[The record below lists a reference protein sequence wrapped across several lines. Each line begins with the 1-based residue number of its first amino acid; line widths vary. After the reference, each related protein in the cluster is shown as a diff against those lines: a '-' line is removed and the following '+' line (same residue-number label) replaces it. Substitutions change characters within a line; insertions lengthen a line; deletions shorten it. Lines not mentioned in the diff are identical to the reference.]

1 MSQCHAIIDPV
12 RGYRCMTQIRNNHDL
27 LCDEH
32 QAVPFIQQAVDRYDH
47 LRPST
52 PEDTVEPVWTSV
64 DGDDPPHVQ
73 DHTEQSGDH
82 TNPWDNLTKIEN
94 LEFEQ
99 RLTYIECEVP
109 AGCVCDST
117 TAQCHVAIYG
127 RLCRFPAR
135 RDRPYCINHDPES
148 RDAQLAHARRASRK
162 AAQLRRRTPGV
173 QDIALF
179 LGSRSGVQAAIDF
192 LVRAEFLGQVSP
204 TRSRNILRLLHAAI
218 RNLGPDG
225 RFRDDAMADYL
236 NYREDIE
243 AFMPDVLALAR
254 ACDTPAPP
262 PARSP
267 ANRAP
272 APQPPSR
279 KTTLDGFLGAAWDPD
294 QFAETVPLHEEIQTP
309 EDAKR
314 LIARMRRR

>member
-12 RGYRCMTQIRNNHDL
+12 RGYRCATQVPNNHDL

-32 QAVPFIQQAVDRYDH
+32 QAVPFIQQAVGEYDH
-47 LRPST
+47 LMPST
-52 PEDTVEPVWTSV
+52 PEDSVEPVWSPV
-64 DGDDPPHVQ
+64 DDDQSPHDQ
-73 DHTEQSGDH
+73 HHTEPSGDH
-82 TNPWDNLTKIEN
+82 TNPWDNPTKIEN
-94 LEFEQ
+94 LDMEQ
-99 RLTYIECEVP
+99 RLAYVQCELP
-109 AGCVCDST
+109 GACVCDSSL
-117 TAQCHVAIYG
+117 AQCHVAIYG

-148 RDAQLAHARRASRK
+148 RDGQLAHARRASAK

-262 PARSP
+262 PARP
-267 ANRAP
+267 AANRAP
-272 APQPPSR
+272 APQPPSLK
-279 KTTLDGFLGAAWDPD
+279 KTFGELLGSRANPD
-294 QFAETVPLHEEIQTP
+294 FVFSFDEDEIQTP
-309 EDAKR
+309 EDANR